1 MPRFLSAGFTVISVL
16 CFFSLVRAYLV
27 CLFRLDVVWLN
38 MSGSFS
44 SNSVFVWSMYA
55 SNVGIREYT

>member
-1 MPRFLSAGFTVISVL
+1 M
-16 CFFSLVRAYLV
+16 

-44 SNSVFVWSMYA
+44 SNSVFVLSMYA
-55 SNVGIREYT
+55 SKVGIREYT